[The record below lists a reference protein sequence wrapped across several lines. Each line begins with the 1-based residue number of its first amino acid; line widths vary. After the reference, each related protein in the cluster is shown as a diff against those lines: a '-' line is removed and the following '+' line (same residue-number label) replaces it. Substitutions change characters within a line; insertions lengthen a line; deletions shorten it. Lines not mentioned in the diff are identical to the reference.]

1 MASDL
6 RQMLSES
13 RMVVAPGVHDGLA
26 AKVFG
31 DAGFPAVYMSGN
43 GTSASLLG
51 APDIGLLTMT
61 EMVMRARAIVAATG
75 VPVIAD
81 ADTGYGN
88 AVNVA
93 RTVREYEAAGVCAIH
108 LEDQVMPKK
117 CGAMAGLELVSAD
130 EHADRIRAAIDARS
144 SADFLII
151 GRTDARLPLGFEEA
165 LRRARTYADAG
176 ADLVLVEML
185 QSPQEIEH
193 LVRQMPVPV
202 MMNAVSGKT
211 PDLVP
216 AEFANL
222 GIAILAY
229 PLASILTYTR
239 SMRDLA
245 AHLAH
250 GGSPAQFSPAELS
263 LDQYAQVLGSRA

>member
-1 MASDL
+1 MSMASGL
-6 RQMLSES
+6 RQLLSES
-13 RMVVAPGVHDGLA
+13 RMIVAPGAHDALA
-26 AKVFG
+26 AKVFEA
-31 DAGFPAVYMSGN
+31 AGFPAIYLSGN

-88 AVNVA
+88 SVNVA
-93 RTVREYEAAGVCAIH
+93 RTVQEYEAAGVCAIH

-117 CGAMAGLELVSAD
+117 CGAMAGLELVSAA
-130 EHADRIRAAIDARS
+130 EHADRIRAAVDARS
-144 SADFLII
+144 NPDFVII
-151 GRTDARLPLGFEEA
+151 GRTDARLPLGFDEA
-165 LRRARTYADAG
+165 VRRARTYADAG

-185 QSPQEIEH
+185 QSPREIET
-193 LVRQMPVPV
+193 LVREMPVPV

-211 PDLVP
+211 PDLAP

-222 GIAILAY
+222 GVAILAY

-245 AHLAH
+245 AHLAR
-250 GGSPAQFSPAELS
+250 GKSPAQFSPAELS
-263 LDQYAQVLGSRA
+263 LEEYARTLS